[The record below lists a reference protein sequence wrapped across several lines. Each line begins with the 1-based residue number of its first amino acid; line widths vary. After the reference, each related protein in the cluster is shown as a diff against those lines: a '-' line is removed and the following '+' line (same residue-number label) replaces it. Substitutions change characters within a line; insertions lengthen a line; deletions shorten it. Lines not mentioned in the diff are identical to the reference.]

1 MSYAPDGEFLYEHP
15 DADSLV
21 WRRQVYALFRHPEV
35 LAVAV
40 DSMSW
45 LLRRGDRLQGPERAR
60 MERAFEHL
68 SKVWFRWKFVPKRVV
83 IGERGASV
91 SGIPVQDVVDC
102 LRESAGSDEVVDK
115 MCERSPGFTHDDV
128 VAATVWVESEP

>member
-35 LAVAV
+35 LAAAV
-40 DSMSW
+40 DSISW
-45 LLRRGDRLQGPERAR
+45 ALRRGEIAPSDRAR
-60 MERAFEHL
+60 VERAFEHL
-68 SKVWFRWKFVPKRVV
+68 SRVWFRWKFVPKRVV
-83 IGERGASV
+83 IGMLGASV

-102 LRESAGSDEVVDK
+102 LRETSSVDEVVDK

-128 VAATVWVESEP
+128 VAAQVWAESEP